1 MTEKNSR
8 SKRKINYDKNYL
20 LIMKIFVAF
29 IIMMHTSCVTLRFD
43 TGDPDDRNKVILYD
57 VDFWVKFTINNPP
70 TAREYRNIEIR
81 RDNTRIDWG
90 RYELPK

>member
-1 MTEKNSR
+1 
-8 SKRKINYDKNYL
+8 
-20 LIMKIFVAF
+20 MKIFAVF
-29 IIMMHTSCVTLRFD
+29 IMMVLTSCVTVRFD
-43 TGDPDDRNKVILYD
+43 MSDPDDRNKVVFYD
-57 VDFWVKFTINNPP
+57 VDGWVKVIINNQP

>member
-1 MTEKNSR
+1 
-8 SKRKINYDKNYL
+8 
-20 LIMKIFVAF
+20 MKIFAVF
-29 IIMMHTSCVTLRFD
+29 IMMVFTSCVTVRFD
-43 TGDPDDRNKVILYD
+43 MSDPDDRNKVVFYD
-57 VDFWVKFTINNPP
+57 VDGWVKVIINNPP